1 VDPGHERD
9 GGSVDDAARLDDLA
23 DEALRGQLGWA
34 PLYASQIGYP
44 EYAGALPD
52 VSVEGEERRR
62 QELESL
68 QEKAARLDP
77 KALDPQRQI
86 TLQVLQRTVSDAL
99 VGLAAEAPSYT
110 VSPLP
115 HTGPAATVMVAFPK
129 LPLRTPEEAQ
139 GYLERL
145 HGVPR
150 WLADAARR
158 IDEGRAAGRLP
169 VRRLVAAAAEQLA
182 GYLATDL
189 AADPLVRVDG
199 EVAAADWR
207 QQVADAVRD
216 QVRPALARCHDHLV
230 GEVLPTARPDS
241 TPGLAHLP
249 GGTELYQRLA
259 SSHTSTDHSADDLH
273 RIGVELVAELTEEMR
288 RRGGQALGTSDF
300 AEIATRLRTDS
311 VLFFDSAEE
320 MLTVAK
326 DALARAEEA
335 SPRWLGIVPK
345 VGCEVLEQS
354 VHEAENGNLGYYQW
368 ASRDGSRPGR
378 YWLNT
383 YRPTTRP
390 RFELQGLTFH
400 ESVPGHHTQ
409 LALLWELPDLC
420 DFRRHARATAFTE
433 GWALYTERLAD
444 EMGLYT
450 DEVSRLGMVS
460 FDFWRA
466 CRLVVDTGMHAH
478 GWSRDQAVAYML
490 DHSALMPK
498 NVENEIDR
506 YIAWPGQA
514 LGYMVGRLEIT
525 RLRAEASRRLGSG
538 FVLPDFHRA
547 VLSNGNLPLSVL
559 ADVVDD
565 WTSARV

>member
-1 VDPGHERD
+1 M
-9 GGSVDDAARLDDLA
+9 DDSAQQLDELA
-23 DEALRGQLGWA
+23 DEALRGQLAWS
-34 PLYASQIGYP
+34 PLYASQIGYA
-44 EYAGALPD
+44 EYAGKLPE
-52 VSVEGEERRR
+52 VSVEAEQRRR
-62 QELESL
+62 LELEAL
-68 QEKAARLDP
+68 LDKASRLDP
-77 KALDPQRQI
+77 ESLDAQRRITRQI
-86 TLQVLQRTVSDAL
+86 LLRTVSDAL
-99 VGLAAEAPSYT
+99 VTLAADAPSYT
-110 VSPLP
+110 VTPLP
-115 HTGPAATVMVAFPK
+115 HTGPASTVMVSFAK

-150 WLADAARR
+150 WLAEASSR

-169 VRRLVAAAAEQLA
+169 VSRLVAAAAEQLA
-182 GYLATDL
+182 SYLATDL
-189 AADPLVRVDG
+189 ADDPLVAVEGPATDG
-199 EVAAADWR
+199 AGSDWR

-216 QVRPALARCHDHLV
+216 HVRPALARCHEHLV
-230 GEVLPTARPDS
+230 TDVLPSARPDS
-241 TPGLAHLP
+241 AAGLAHLP
-249 GGTELYQRLA
+249 DGAELYQRLA

-273 RIGVELVAELTEEMR
+273 QLGLDLVADLTEEMR

-300 AEIATRLRTDS
+300 TEITTRLRTDQ
-311 VLFFDSAEE
+311 VLFFESADE
-320 MLTVAK
+320 MLAVAR
-326 DALARAEEA
+326 DALARAQEA
-335 SPRWLGIVPK
+335 SPRWLGIVPE

-354 VHEAENGNLGYYQW
+354 LHEAENGNLGYYQW

-466 CRLVVDTGMHAH
+466 CRLVVDTGMHSR

-490 DHSALMPK
+490 EHSALMRK
-498 NVENEIDR
+498 NVENEVDR

-514 LGYMVGRLEIT
+514 LGYMVGRLEIE
-525 RLRAEASRRLGSG
+525 RLRAEASTRLGSG
-538 FVLPDFHRA
+538 FVLPEFHRT
-547 VLSNGNLPLSVL
+547 VLSQGNLPLSVL
-559 ADVVDD
+559 AEVVTD
-565 WTSARV
+565 WTAERLASVDG